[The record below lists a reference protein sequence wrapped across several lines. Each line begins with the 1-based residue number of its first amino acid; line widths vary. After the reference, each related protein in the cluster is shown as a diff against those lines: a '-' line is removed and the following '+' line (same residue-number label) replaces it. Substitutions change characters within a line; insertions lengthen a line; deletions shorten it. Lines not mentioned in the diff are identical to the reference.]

1 MASEAIARKMIGKID
16 EMQAMTEEARG
27 STEKQLTD
35 LRNAMIA
42 DVGSEKFEAF
52 INEFRGVNDLLATS
66 RMQGANATSILQ
78 ATRKDLVKH
87 YRTVHNIELDAR
99 EQGGRRRRHR
109 TRVRRHKRRS
119 TRRRT

>member
-1 MASEAIARKMIGKID
+1 MASEAIARMMISKID
-16 EMQAMTEEARG
+16 EMQALTEGARG
-27 STEKQLTD
+27 SIEKQLTD
-35 LRNAMIA
+35 LRDAMVA
-42 DVGSEKFEAF
+42 EVGAEQFAAF
-52 INEFRGVNDLLATS
+52 INEFRGVNDLLAMS

-87 YRTVHNIELDAR
+87 YRSVHKIELDAR
-99 EQGGRRRRHR
+99 EQGGRRRRR

>member
-1 MASEAIARKMIGKID
+1 MASEAIARMMITKID
-16 EMQAMTEEARG
+16 EMQALTEGARG
-27 STEKQLTD
+27 SIEKQLTD
-35 LRNAMIA
+35 LRDAMVA
-42 DVGSEKFEAF
+42 EVGAEKFAAF
-52 INEFRGVNDLLATS
+52 INEFRGVNDLLAMS

-87 YRTVHNIELDAR
+87 YRSVHKVELDAR
-99 EQGGRRRRHR
+99 EQGGRRRRR

>member
-1 MASEAIARKMIGKID
+1 MASEAIARMMISKID
-16 EMQAMTEEARG
+16 EMQALTEGARG
-27 STEKQLTD
+27 SIEKQLTD
-35 LRNAMIA
+35 LRDAMVA
-42 DVGSEKFEAF
+42 EVGAEQFAAF

-87 YRTVHNIELDAR
+87 YRSVHKVELDSR
-99 EQGGRRRRHR
+99 EQGGRRRRR

>member
-1 MASEAIARKMIGKID
+1 MASEAIARMMITKID
-16 EMQAMTEEARG
+16 EMQALTEGARG
-27 STEKQLTD
+27 SIEKQLTD
-35 LRNAMIA
+35 LRDAMVA
-42 DVGSEKFEAF
+42 EVGAEKFAAF

-87 YRTVHNIELDAR
+87 YRSVHNVELDAR
-99 EQGGRRRRHR
+99 EQGGRRRRR

>member
-1 MASEAIARKMIGKID
+1 MASEAIARMMITKID
-16 EMQAMTEEARG
+16 EMQALTEGARG
-27 STEKQLTD
+27 SIEKQLTD
-35 LRNAMIA
+35 LRDAMVA
-42 DVGSEKFEAF
+42 EVGAEQFAAF
-52 INEFRGVNDLLATS
+52 INEFRGVNDLLAMS

-87 YRTVHNIELDAR
+87 YRSVHNVELDAR
-99 EQGGRRRRHR
+99 EQGGRRRRR

>member
-1 MASEAIARKMIGKID
+1 MASEAIARMMISKID
-16 EMQAMTEEARG
+16 EMQALTEGARG
-27 STEKQLTD
+27 SIEKQLTD
-35 LRNAMIA
+35 LRDAMVA
-42 DVGSEKFEAF
+42 EVGAEQFAAF
-52 INEFRGVNDLLATS
+52 INEFRGVNDLLSTS

-87 YRTVHNIELDAR
+87 YRSVHNVELDSR
-99 EQGGRRRRHR
+99 EQGGRRRRR

>member
-1 MASEAIARKMIGKID
+1 MASEAIARMMISKID
-16 EMQAMTEEARG
+16 EMQALTEGARG
-27 STEKQLTD
+27 SIEKQLTD
-35 LRNAMIA
+35 LRDAMVA
-42 DVGSEKFEAF
+42 EVGAEQFAAF
-52 INEFRGVNDLLATS
+52 INEFRGVNDLLSTS

-87 YRTVHNIELDAR
+87 YRSVHKIELDAR
-99 EQGGRRRRHR
+99 EQGGRRRRR

>member
-1 MASEAIARKMIGKID
+1 MASEAIARMMISKID
-16 EMQAMTEEARG
+16 EMQALTEGARG
-27 STEKQLTD
+27 SIEKQLTD
-35 LRNAMIA
+35 LRDAMVA
-42 DVGSEKFEAF
+42 EVGAEQFAAF

-87 YRTVHNIELDAR
+87 YRSVHKIELDAR
-99 EQGGRRRRHR
+99 EQGGRRRRR

>member
-1 MASEAIARKMIGKID
+1 MASQSIARKMITKID

-27 STEKQLTD
+27 SIEKQLTD
-35 LRNAMIA
+35 LRDAMVA
-42 DVGSEKFEAF
+42 DVGAEQFAAF
-52 INEFRGVNDLLATS
+52 INDFRGVNDLLATS
-66 RMQGANATSILQ
+66 RMQGADSRSILQ

-87 YRTVHNIELDAR
+87 YRTVHMVELDAR
-99 EQGGRRRRHR
+99 EQGGRRRRR

>member
-1 MASEAIARKMIGKID
+1 MASEAIARMLISKID
-16 EMQAMTEEARG
+16 EMQALTEGARG
-27 STEKQLTD
+27 SIEKQLTD
-35 LRNAMIA
+35 LRDAMVA
-42 DVGSEKFEAF
+42 EVGAEQFAAF
-52 INEFRGVNDLLATS
+52 INEFRGVNDLLAMS

-87 YRTVHNIELDAR
+87 YRSVHNVELDAR
-99 EQGGRRRRHR
+99 EQGGRRRRR

>member
-1 MASEAIARKMIGKID
+1 MASEAIARMMISKID
-16 EMQAMTEEARG
+16 EMQALTEGARG
-27 STEKQLTD
+27 SIEKQLTD
-35 LRNAMIA
+35 LRDAMVA
-42 DVGSEKFEAF
+42 EVGAEKFAAF

-87 YRTVHNIELDAR
+87 YRSVHNVELDAR
-99 EQGGRRRRHR
+99 EQGGRRRRR